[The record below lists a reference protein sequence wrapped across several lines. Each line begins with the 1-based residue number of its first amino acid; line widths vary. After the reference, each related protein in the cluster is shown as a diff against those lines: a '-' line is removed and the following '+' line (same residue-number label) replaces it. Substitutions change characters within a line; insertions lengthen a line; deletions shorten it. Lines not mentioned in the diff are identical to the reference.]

1 MKLSISAF
9 MALFAL
15 AEILCAQGHCAA
27 QEPGSDAWKQ
37 LQQHPTTWPAQVRLK
52 AAVQLIIL
60 RNGQQVGSIGAPA
73 DSMVQLLAV
82 ENSTLRVGV
91 GSAQASIAPDQTD
104 LAERLAVAT
113 APSPPQTNAAPIVAR
128 TTSSLPIHPPPPP
141 APKAPAPALSASATP
156 LPPVSGAPMEF
167 DYTAPSSDDGFKIAK
182 FHFWMPA
189 YTQPLHGLII
199 MTPGFE
205 GDGRG
210 MTKDGAWQALARKY
224 GLALVGNFFQGGGY
238 ERPERGTGSALHDAL
253 KQFATLSGHE
263 EVATV
268 PLLLWGVSA
277 GGEFNYNYVV
287 WRPDQVMAFVVNKG
301 GYYTAEEA
309 DSHARAVPGLFFLG
323 MTDAGYRISG
333 ITSIWKAGRQ
343 GGALWALAPQP
354 NSGHEFSKTD
364 PLARIFFEAVLKA
377 RLPDDNGGLS
387 DDSNDAP
394 TMKPMQENP
403 GWLGNLATHEIHD
416 DSTDSDI
423 DRTAAWLPDEST
435 ADAWKVF
442 VSGR

>member
-1 MKLSISAF
+1 MKFSISVVVV
-9 MALFAL
+9 LFAL
-15 AEILCAQGHCAA
+15 AEIICTEVRCTA

-37 LQQHPTTWPAQVRLK
+37 LQQHPNTWPAQVKLK
-52 AAVQLIIL
+52 APVQLIIL
-60 RNGQQVGSIGAPA
+60 RNGQQVGSVGAPA

-104 LAERLAVAT
+104 LAERLAIAA
-113 APSPPQTNAAPIVAR
+113 APAPTRTNAAPVVA
-128 TTSSLPIHPPPPP
+128 TTLSSPPIPPPPV
-141 APKAPAPALSASATP
+141 AVQRAPAATPAASATP

-167 DYTAPSSDDGFKIAK
+167 DYTEPASDNGFTIAK
-182 FHFWMPA
+182 FRFWMPA
-189 YTQPLHGLII
+189 YTQPLRGLII
-199 MTPGFE
+199 MTPGSD

-238 ERPERGTGSALHDAL
+238 EHPERGTGSALHDAL
-253 KQFATLSGHE
+253 KQFATQSGHA
-263 EVATV
+263 EVTTV

-323 MTDAGYRISG
+323 MTDADYRISG
-333 ITSIWKAGRQ
+333 ITSIWKEGRQ

-394 TMKPMQENP
+394 AMKPMQENP
-403 GWLGNLATHEIHD
+403 GWLGNLTTHEIHD
-416 DSTDSDI
+416 DSNDTDI

-435 ADAWKVF
+435 ANAWKIF